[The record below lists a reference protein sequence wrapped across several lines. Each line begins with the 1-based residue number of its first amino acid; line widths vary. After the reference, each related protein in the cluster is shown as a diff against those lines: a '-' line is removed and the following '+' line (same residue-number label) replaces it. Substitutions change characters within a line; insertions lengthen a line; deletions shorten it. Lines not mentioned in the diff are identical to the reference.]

1 MQIYVYQLRPIP
13 NVTNKP
19 PSASKAVFLC
29 QKEGLM
35 KDAIKAIFKVI
46 LVGCWAAT
54 ALASMVYAALRLIA
68 LAKYIGV

>member
-1 MQIYVYQLRPIP
+1 
-13 NVTNKP
+13 
-19 PSASKAVFLC
+19 
-29 QKEGLM
+29 M

-54 ALASMVYAALRLIA
+54 ALASVVYVVLRLIA